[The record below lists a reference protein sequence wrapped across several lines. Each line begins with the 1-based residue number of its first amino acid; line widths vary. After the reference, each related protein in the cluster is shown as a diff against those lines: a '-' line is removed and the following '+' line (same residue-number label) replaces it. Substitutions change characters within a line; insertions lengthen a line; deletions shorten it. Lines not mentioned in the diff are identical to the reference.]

1 MKWKN
6 PELKIASGAETIGE
20 EELTVDPKLREHGEP
35 YDKIIYIKLKTDVT
49 KQNISRE
56 IP

>member
-6 PELKIASGAETIGE
+6 PELKIASGAETIGK

-35 YDKIIYIKLKTDVT
+35 YDKIICIKLKTDVT